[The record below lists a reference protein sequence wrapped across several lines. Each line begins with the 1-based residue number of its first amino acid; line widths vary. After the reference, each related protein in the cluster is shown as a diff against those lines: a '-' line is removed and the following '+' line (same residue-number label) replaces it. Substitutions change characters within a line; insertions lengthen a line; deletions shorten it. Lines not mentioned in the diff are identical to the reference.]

1 MPSEAQFVCVM
12 WVHSADCASLMT
24 QKPFPNK
31 PHYTSPIAHL
41 VQMNTL
47 STESEAEYTPPDV
60 DFEAPIS
67 SQTTSSVIVHMKNA
81 PDDVTDT
88 PRIVRSGNT
97 PQDNQGTAVVTDS
110 SPVVQDTTLNPS
122 LSTDANNTEGSS
134 ENITIIEELREE
146 IWNMRL
152 QMAKLQKNYED
163 VVSSRDEASAKV
175 VKLLKDMLMAESKI
189 EQRDQDVK
197 LMNTQSIKTQAK
209 LDALEKMWKDILE
222 NQSFTSSSL
231 AAVVRTLQTFI
242 QQLNSSINN
251 STQKLDASVKN
262 STQTLTN
269 LLIAFQNPAPPPP
282 VPELPSYRAGGL
294 QEFQTMFK
302 EFFAAPFAF
311 RGCTFPFLS
320 VC

>member
-1 MPSEAQFVCVM
+1 
-12 WVHSADCASLMT
+12 MT
-24 QKPFPNK
+24 QKLFPNK
-31 PHYTSPIAHL
+31 PHYASPIAHL

-67 SQTTSSVIVHMKNA
+67 SQATSSVIVHMKNA

-122 LSTDANNTEGSS
+122 LGTDANITEGSS

-175 VKLLKDMLMAESKI
+175 VKLHKDMLMAKSKI
-189 EQRDQDVK
+189 EQGDQDVK

-269 LLIAFQNPAPPPP
+269 LLIAFQKPCSA
-282 VPELPSYRAGGL
+282 SSSA
-294 QEFQTMFK
+294 
-302 EFFAAPFAF
+302 
-311 RGCTFPFLS
+311 
-320 VC
+320 